1 MYKLWTQKTATEV
14 AVRLNVY
21 QGKDYLASD

>member
-1 MYKLWTQKTATEV
+1 LWTQKTATEV